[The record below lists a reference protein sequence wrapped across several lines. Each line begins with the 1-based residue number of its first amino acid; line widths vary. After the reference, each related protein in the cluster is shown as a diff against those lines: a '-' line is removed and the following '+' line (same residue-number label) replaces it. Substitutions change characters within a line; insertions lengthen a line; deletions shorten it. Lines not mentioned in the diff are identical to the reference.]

1 MSTPEDL
8 YGFNDGDEHEEDTI
22 YMEGMEACKEGVPR
36 GDNPHPCFSDAY
48 DQWEA
53 GWDRANEEREGGDVE

>member
-36 GDNPHPCFSDAY
+36 GDNPHP
-48 DQWEA
+48 
-53 GWDRANEEREGGDVE
+53 